1 MIYKIKF
8 LLALIVLY
16 FVSQRLQAQDV
27 IVKKDGITI
36 LSKVLEVNEAN
47 LKYKKF
53 KNPQGPTYS
62 ISLSEIMSV
71 NYENGEKDV
80 FDEFKKHTTGSE
92 VNSIAVS
99 KPSEKNNSIISKYN
113 KLYSVNGLFSGGK
126 TAKKVFFSLGVSNTS
141 IMAND
146 DLEITF
152 NNQMNY
158 SRNGAEEALKGDKY
172 ENCEDGDLPWN
183 VAFANPRYITYQII
197 IKNRTDRIL
206 YVDLSNCFR
215 VYNKHTSKSYYDAS
229 QYTVANSNS
238 SRLGLGV
245 GSIANVLGING
256 VVGTLANGISV
267 GTNTSNVTSTTFIN
281 ERILSIPPHSF
292 KILSEP
298 KWIKVHGANLTSHGK
313 YKNVGGHYESLP
325 ANILNSTR
333 RLKEGETVVFDE
345 NNSPFTQ
352 RYIITYSLDPNFKQ
366 YSMVDINQYLRQIIG
381 VSKYSLDQINGVNE
395 YTVGGIVKY

>member
-141 IMAND
+141 IMVND

-152 NNQMNY
+152 NKQMNY
-158 SRNGAEEALKGDKY
+158 SRTGAEEALKGDKY

-183 VAFANPRYITYQII
+183 VAFANPRYITFQII
-197 IKNRTDRIL
+197 IKNHCCP
-206 YVDLSNCFR
+206 V
-215 VYNKHTSKSYYDAS
+215 
-229 QYTVANSNS
+229 
-238 SRLGLGV
+238 
-245 GSIANVLGING
+245 
-256 VVGTLANGISV
+256 
-267 GTNTSNVTSTTFIN
+267 
-281 ERILSIPPHSF
+281 
-292 KILSEP
+292 
-298 KWIKVHGANLTSHGK
+298 
-313 YKNVGGHYESLP
+313 
-325 ANILNSTR
+325 
-333 RLKEGETVVFDE
+333 
-345 NNSPFTQ
+345 
-352 RYIITYSLDPNFKQ
+352 
-366 YSMVDINQYLRQIIG
+366 
-381 VSKYSLDQINGVNE
+381 
-395 YTVGGIVKY
+395 